1 MKKPSFILIGFGE
14 HKLTQ
19 LLQEVKEKPEK
30 LHDVA
35 LLCMTEVPHYRS
47 LTASSQAEQEAFLD
61 YVEIMKEY
69 VKEKTE

>member
-14 HKLTQ
+14 RKLTQ

-47 LTASSQAEQEAFLD
+47 ITASSQAEKEAFLD
-61 YVEIMKEY
+61 YIDLMSDY
-69 VKEKTE
+69 LKEKTE